1 MRFWR
6 RADAFKPEQ
15 ARFEEFFH
23 EGAATDRIEAMR
35 GQLGADE

>member
-1 MRFWR
+1 MRSIL
-6 RADAFKPEQ
+6 EQ
-15 ARFEEFFH
+15 THFEEFFH